1 MWFADNYPTTLCS
14 PIVKNI
20 TYCAYPIFTV
30 FCLRTD
36 SQITDFAKISPHILN
51 PEKFALHLATFFVS
65 KYAHISKAFVAV
77 EQLRWSRIHVTGEE
91 SPEGHSHSFYRD
103 GDDKRIV
110 KVEVGVL
117 LSNSCLSLFS
127 LIIVITLWNIGRRNS
142 WERQVGRQS
151 DSRPLGSSGCVDSL
165 FRPIAERKINMYP
178 KFSNRPDP
186 HSPSSTATNIR
197 RLLRWTTGFS
207 PHPSISPIRSP
218 TSRSQRP
225 QTRRNSSLLCRYR
238 RDKLVTREA
247 YGMKTSHR
255 ERGPRL

>member
-1 MWFADNYPTTLCS
+1 MPN
-14 PIVKNI
+14 
-20 TYCAYPIFTV
+20 FTV

-36 SQITDFAKISPHILN
+36 SRITDLAKISPHILN
-51 PEKFALHLATFFVS
+51 PEKFALHLATFLVS

-110 KVEVGVL
+110 RVEVSAL
-117 LSNSCLSLFS
+117 LSVV
-127 LIIVITLWNIGRRNS
+127 IIVITSWNVGRRNS
-142 WERQVGRQS
+142 WERQVGRQG
-151 DSRPLGSSGCVDSL
+151 DSRPLGSSGCVDLL
-165 FRPIAERKINMYP
+165 FRSIPARKINTDQ
-178 KFSNRPDP
+178 KFSNRLGPRL
-186 HSPSSTATNIR
+186 PSSTATSIR
-197 RLLRWTTGFS
+197 LLLRWTTGFS

-218 TSRSQRP
+218 TSRYQRP

-247 YGMKTSHR
+247 YGTRTSRR